1 MTEAMKAKMPKIGLI
16 AAICGILAFLALM
29 WIAGYSTGASF
40 IVGVLVACLVAI
52 LLWIGWYEEDVPE
65 AVVGKPEAD
74 VSSAGLMETTGI
86 GDEPVSAADE
96 IAPEP
101 HAADTKEVRSA
112 AAAAA
117 PEAEPVEDTA
127 VDVAPVDEVA
137 AEPVVTEEVEETVAE
152 EDTVTEAVADEAVA
166 PEETPAV
173 SAPKAAG
180 APDDLKAIKGVGP
193 KIEVQL
199 HERGIT
205 TYAQVA
211 ALGGDDIEKLGEA
224 IKGASTARLTQWVEQ
239 AKILA
244 SGGETEFS
252 KRVKDGDVY

>member
-52 LLWIGWYEEDVPE
+52 LLWIGWYEEDAPE
-65 AVVGKPEAD
+65 TVGKPEAE
-74 VSSAGLMETTGI
+74 VSSAGLMQTTGI

-101 HAADTKEVRSA
+101 HTTDTKEVRSA

-117 PEAEPVEDTA
+117 PEADPVEEDTA
-127 VDVAPVDEVA
+127 VDVAPVDKVA
-137 AEPVVTEEVEETVAE
+137 AEPVVTEEVEDTAAEEGIVTETVAE
-152 EDTVTEAVADEAVA
+152 EAVA

-173 SAPKAAG
+173 SASKATG

-193 KIEVQL
+193 KIEAQL

-211 ALGGDDIEKLGEA
+211 ALGSDDIETLGEA
-224 IKGASTARLTQWVEQ
+224 IKGASTARLTKWVEQ

-244 SGGETEFS
+244 AGGETEFS

>member
-52 LLWIGWYEEDVPE
+52 LLWIGWYEEDLLE
-65 AVVGKPEAD
+65 TVGKPEAD

-117 PEAEPVEDTA
+117 PVAEPVEDTA

-137 AEPVVTEEVEETVAE
+137 AEPVVTEEVEDMVAA
-152 EDTVTEAVADEAVA
+152 EDTVTEAVADEAAA

-173 SAPKAAG
+173 AAPKVAG

-211 ALGGDDIEKLGEA
+211 ALGGDDIEMLGEA

-244 SGGETEFS
+244 AGGETEFS

>member
-1 MTEAMKAKMPKIGLI
+1 MTEAMQAKMPKIGLI

-52 LLWIGWYEEDVPE
+52 LLWIGWYEEDAPE
-65 AVVGKPEAD
+65 AVVAKPEAE

-86 GDEPVSAADE
+86 GDEPVSAAEE

-101 HAADTKEVRSA
+101 HAADTKEVRSG

-127 VDVAPVDEVA
+127 VDVAPVIEVA
-137 AEPVVTEEVEETVAE
+137 AEPVVTEEVEDTVAE
-152 EDTVTEAVADEAVA
+152 EDTVTEAVADEAA
-166 PEETPAV
+166 ALEETPVVA
-173 SAPKAAG
+173 APKAAG

-211 ALGGDDIEKLGEA
+211 ALGSDDIETLGEA

-244 SGGETEFS
+244 AGGETEFS